1 MFNYNSNIF
10 LQMKNLIII
19 FLFLFNLQSWTK
31 ADDIGDF
38 EIAEMSVGDSLLI
51 YMNIDEIKKAEE
63 NSTIYPDSNYI
74 VIFYNQSSEL
84 YEYIQIVY
92 DQKDK
97 NYIIHGLTGAVD
109 YPDQYEECKKSKIDI
124 IDEFKI
130 DFKDAEMFEDEGP
143 HAFAPDSKV
152 AQFDFY
158 PKSGGFARVSCTDW
172 SEKMFEENGWVDN
185 LKISLGS
192 EKFVQFLSK

>member
-1 MFNYNSNIF
+1 
-10 LQMKNLIII
+10 MKNLIII

-130 DFKDAEMFEDEGP
+130 VFKDAEMFEDEGP

>member
-1 MFNYNSNIF
+1 
-10 LQMKNLIII
+10 MKNIIII